1 MPATIRQ
8 LRGTAKLKSWSC
20 DDTDQGC
27 APFMRWCFAKEVFA
41 GDTFEVE
48 GNYDFGKSEEGSL
61 VFPSG
66 SRDSPANVIGMADAT
81 LKSGILSD
89 LYGSAFVVWNTR
101 LTNLRL
107 VEATLT
113 PNEDG
118 RCLGFDIE
126 NKAGMKLRPGV
137 DLSVGPSATVDKCNI
152 VASAWGIYSWF
163 DYPITLQVNNSG
175 IASARLGLAMCA
187 SGSKPQNTSVQRTN
201 FIIETSR
208 SNDYGATSG
217 SWGGG
222 IAAVYKNGYHSL
234 TDCTLNLN
242 WTKPATAAEKF
253 PAPRCVGIACEFD
266 EDKAPIGH
274 SPPQADTKIVVH
286 NLVVN
291 LNPGTADKAQCYD
304 IDLQNPNVRKNLK
317 LQGVNYGSGEF
328 RTMRIR

>member
-1 MPATIRQ
+1 MTATIRQ
-8 LRGTAKLKSWSC
+8 LRGTTAKSWTC

-27 APFMRWCFAKEVFA
+27 APFMRWCFTKEVFA

-48 GNYDFGKSEEGSL
+48 GNYDFGASAEGSL

-66 SRDSPANVIGMADAT
+66 SRDNPVKVVGFGGL

-89 LYGSAFVVWNTR
+89 LHGSAFVVWNTTLVNMR
-101 LTNLRL
+101 LT
-107 VEATLT
+107 EATLT

-118 RCLGFDIE
+118 RCLGFDID
-126 NKAGMKLRPGV
+126 NKAGMKFRTGV
-137 DLSVGPSATVDKCNI
+137 DLNTGPSAVVDKCNV

-163 DYPITLQVNNSG
+163 DYPITLQVQDSG

-187 SGSKPQNTSVQRTN
+187 SGSKPQNTSVQRTAFN
-201 FIIETSR
+201 IDTSR

-222 IAAVYKNGYHSL
+222 LAAVYKNGYHSL
-234 TDCTLNLN
+234 VDCTMNLK

-253 PAPRCVGIACEFD
+253 PAPRCVGVACEFD

-274 SPPQADTKIVVH
+274 SPPQDDTKIVVR
-286 NLVVN
+286 NLTVN
-291 LNPGTADKAQCYD
+291 IDPGAADKANVYD
-304 IDLQNPNVRKNLK
+304 VDLQSAKVKKNLQM
-317 LQGVNYGSGEF
+317 QGVNRGSGEF
-328 RTMRIR
+328 RSMRIR